1 MQSGVVLAGKFRLDV
16 LLGRGGMGSVWR
28 ATHLALHAPCAIK
41 LIDPNIVDNP
51 EALAR
56 FVREARAAAGLRSP
70 HVVQILDHGI
80 DDATHA
86 PFIAMELL
94 EGQSLGDRL
103 QRSGR
108 LTPAE
113 TARIVTQVARALN
126 RAHEAGIV
134 HRDLKPDNIFIVSN
148 EDEEIAKVLDFGIA
162 KSHREL
168 GVDAA
173 TATGAVMGTPYYM
186 SPEQISGAK
195 DLDYRTDLWALGV
208 IACECMTGSR
218 PFESDSVGGLTLKIC
233 VEPPPIPSRLAAV
246 PAGFD
251 QWFARATAR
260 VPSQR
265 FQSARELAEDLRRV
279 AEHAGVVMDGTVQ
292 GASSPAPA
300 YWSQPAPPRT
310 MGPLSRTTGSGAMST
325 TSKGVGMGTVLA
337 LAAAVLVLV
346 GIGTFA
352 TMRFGHS
359 PDSERELASTAPP
372 VATVPPA
379 VPVPPAA
386 TATAS
391 VATARVATPP
401 PEITPAEIAPAE
413 ATKTPNAPAKTKKSS
428 SKKATPPREPLK
440 EAAKPTRPTTPPATS
455 PNLGVLDE
463 RR

>member
-1 MQSGVVLAGKFRLDV
+1 
-16 LLGRGGMGSVWR
+16 MGSVWR

-148 EDEEIAKVLDFGIA
+148 EDEELAKVLDFGIA

-168 GVDAA
+168 GIDAA
-173 TATGAVMGTPYYM
+173 TRTGAVMGTPYYM

-208 IACECMTGSR
+208 IACECMTGFR

-233 VEPPPIPSRLAAV
+233 VEPPPVPSRLAAV

-260 VPSQR
+260 VPGDR

-279 AEHAGVVMDGTVQ
+279 AEHADVRMVGTVQ
-292 GASSPAPA
+292 GTSTPPPAH
-300 YWSQPAPPRT
+300 WSQPSPPRT
-310 MGPLSRTTGSGAMST
+310 MGPVSRTTGSGALSAAPE
-325 TSKGVGMGTVLA
+325 GARLGTVLA

-346 GIGTFA
+346 GLGTFA
-352 TMRFGHS
+352 TIRFGRS
-359 PDSERELASTAPP
+359 QGGERELASTAPP
-372 VATVPPA
+372 VATIPSAILVPPA
-379 VPVPPAA
+379 V
-386 TATAS
+386 TATAP
-391 VATARVATPP
+391 VATARTAEPTTAPP
-401 PEITPAEIAPAE
+401 PQVTPAELTPVQ
-413 ATKTPNAPAKTKKSS
+413 ATKTPDAPPKTKKSS
-428 SKKATPPREPLK
+428 SSKKAAPAREPVK
-440 EAAKPTRPTTPPATS
+440 EAARPTRPTTPPPTS